1 MKVAKERSKTVGD
14 AWRRRS
20 PPTDEPTDIVECSG
34 KCCRA
39 CTAFILADCIA
50 VSCCPCAVLSLLTMA
65 LFKVPLMVGR
75 RFLSSLK
82 KTGANITTSNNKKS
96 TTAAVVVEKGTSGDD
111 EVVKDVIVSKKNFE
125 EEEEEDI
132 NECINGHLFGGLEA
146 ERVWL
151 EIYQVG
157 NWGFGR
163 VSFSGVKGEVMI

>member
-1 MKVAKERSKTVGD
+1 MKVAKERTKTVGD
-14 AWRRRS
+14 AWRHRS
-20 PPTDEPTDIVECSG
+20 PRTDEPTDIVECSG

-75 RFLSSLK
+75 RFFSSLK
-82 KTGANITTSNNKKS
+82 KKGGNISNNNNKKKKKN
-96 TTAAVVVEKGTSGDD
+96 TAVVVVEKGTNGDD
-111 EVVKDVIVSKKNFE
+111 EAVKDVIVSKNSFE
-125 EEEEEDI
+125 EEEGV
-132 NECINGHLFGGLEA
+132 NACINGHLFGGLEA

>member
-1 MKVAKERSKTVGD
+1 
-14 AWRRRS
+14 
-20 PPTDEPTDIVECSG
+20 
-34 KCCRA
+34 
-39 CTAFILADCIA
+39 
-50 VSCCPCAVLSLLTMA
+50 MA

-82 KTGANITTSNNKKS
+82 KTGGNITINNKKKN
-96 TTAAVVVEKGTSGDD
+96 TTAAVVVEKGTIGDD
-111 EVVKDVIVSKKNFE
+111 EVVKDVIVSKKSFE
-125 EEEEEDI
+125 EGEEEEDI

-163 VSFSGVKGEVMI
+163 VSFSGVKGEVLI